1 MNINTYDDF
10 CSHIFVSRETYA
22 KFCIFYKTLIKW
34 QNSINLISKDTVKNI
49 WERHFLDSAQ
59 LYTFV
64 RDVKGNVFDF
74 GTGAGFPGL
83 ILAMMGQENIHLV
96 ESDHKKCVFLREVAM
111 LTQIDITIHNCRIEN
126 LSFINVDLIT
136 CRALAPL
143 KKLIYYVEIF
153 LSKSL
158 EEKKTFPKLLFLKG
172 NSYKY
177 ELLELCKTKKI
188 IYQEYPSLT
197 DKYSKI
203 LCINSVDK
211 LDVKNEK

>member
-1 MNINTYDDF
+1 MSPSLF
-10 CSHIFVSRETYA
+10 
-22 KFCIFYKTLIKW
+22 
-34 QNSINLISKDTVKNI
+34 
-49 WERHFLDSAQ
+49 
-59 LYTFV
+59 
-64 RDVKGNVFDF
+64 
-74 GTGAGFPGL
+74 
-83 ILAMMGQENIHLV
+83 
-96 ESDHKKCVFLREVAM
+96 
-111 LTQIDITIHNCRIEN
+111 
-126 LSFINVDLIT
+126 
-136 CRALAPL
+136 
-143 KKLIYYVEIF
+143 EIF